1 MSIEQLINDLADG
14 NTAKAKE
21 SLDSVLA
28 DKATAAL
35 DAHKIE
41 IASRF
46 NKQDEDEM
54 EE

>member
-14 NTAKAKE
+14 NTSKAQE
-21 SLDSVLA
+21 SLDSVLSG
-28 DKATAAL
+28 KASNAL

-41 IASRF
+41 IASKF
-46 NKQDEDEM
+46 NDKEDNT

>member
-14 NTAKAKE
+14 NTAKAQE
-21 SLDSVLA
+21 SLDSVLGN
-28 DKATAAL
+28 KATAAL

-46 NKQDEDEM
+46 NKQDEEQT